1 MNRLNFKDTRGDEY
15 TFIRYSTNDVK
26 VTKRLKARG
35 AFYQIEISAEAVEK
49 FHELLNSEGASCQ
62 SF

>member
-26 VTKRLKARG
+26 AVKRSGSKDGLR
-35 AFYQIEISAEAVEK
+35 QIEFSAEAVEK
-49 FHELLNSEGASCQ
+49 LRGFLDSGVCV
-62 SF
+62 